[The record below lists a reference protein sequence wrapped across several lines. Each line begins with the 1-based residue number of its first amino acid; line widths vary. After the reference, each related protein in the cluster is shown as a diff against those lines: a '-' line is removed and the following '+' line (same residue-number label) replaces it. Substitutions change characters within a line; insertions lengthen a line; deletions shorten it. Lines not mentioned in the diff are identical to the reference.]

1 LILDEATS
9 SLDSDSERLVQ
20 EALEN
25 LMVRRTT
32 LVIAHR
38 LSTIRKATR
47 IVVLVD
53 GMIAEQGTHEELLE
67 RKSEYNRL
75 YTLQLLEE
83 ERPAGDKIL
92 H

>member
-1 LILDEATS
+1 
-9 SLDSDSERLVQ
+9 
-20 EALEN
+20 
-25 LMVRRTT
+25 MVRRTT

-53 GMIAEQGTHEELLE
+53 GSIVEQGTHEELLGRE
-67 RKSEYNRL
+67 SEYNRL
-75 YTLQLLEE
+75 YTLQLLEDA
-83 ERPAGDKIL
+83 RTSHGKTL